1 MVAPADDKID
11 PALTLG
17 PVHLIVRDFGL
28 SERYYREVLG
38 FEFAQGAPSHATLVA
53 KGREL
58 AHLREIKNAT
68 PAPEG
73 SPGLYHF
80 AVLLPSRPDLANFAR
95 HMMAGRFRIQGT
107 ADHLVSES
115 FYLADPDGHGIEV
128 YADRPRAAW
137 KWDRNTVRMAVDPL
151 DLKSLLQEPEEA
163 PIREAGLPGGTTLGH
178 VHLRVVDLA
187 ATQGFYADTL
197 GLDIT
202 ASLPGALF
210 AAAGGYHHHF
220 GLNIWQSRG
229 GAPAPAD
236 SAHLERVEVR
246 LSRPGRLEVLAQR
259 LQGLDVPIKPIAHG
273 FEVRDPSGIL
283 LSFTAA

>member
-1 MVAPADDKID
+1 VVAPADDKID
-11 PALTLG
+11 PDLVLG
-17 PVHLIVRDFGL
+17 PVHLSVGDLGL

-38 FEFAQGAPSHATLVA
+38 LDFAPGPPGHGTLVA

-58 AHLREIKNAT
+58 AHLREIKNAR
-68 PAPEG
+68 PAPDS

-80 AVLLPSRPDLANFAR
+80 AVLLPSRSDLANFAR
-95 HMMAGRFRIQGT
+95 HMMDGRFRIQGT

-115 FYLADPDGHGIEV
+115 FYLTDPDGHGIEV
-128 YADRPRAAW
+128 YADRPRTAW
-137 KWDRNTVRMAVDPL
+137 RWDRNTVRMAVDPL
-151 DLKSLLQEPEEA
+151 DLKSLLQEPEKV
-163 PIREAGLPGGTTLGH
+163 PIREAGLPGGTVLGH
-178 VHLRVVDLA
+178 VHLRVADLA
-187 ATQGFYADTL
+187 ATQGFYADML

-220 GLNIWQSRG
+220 GLNVWHSRG
-229 GAPAPAD
+229 GAPAPAE

-246 LSRPGRLEVLAQR
+246 LSGPVRLEVLAQR
-259 LQGLDVPIKPIAHG
+259 LAELNVPNEPIAGG

-283 LSFTAA
+283 LSFTVV